1 MVYCTLEEAWG
12 NDFCTDNS
20 CSNIVVNNISSL
32 NDTENEHTDNI
43 NVQAISVMPNPQL
56 TQQQQIMQPP
66 QQQIMQPLQQQ
77 IMQPPQQQIMQ
88 PPQQQIMQP
97 PQQQVI
103 QPPQQQIMQPQPT
116 NIPQESNNSI
126 NQLYSIINQLR
137 TENNDLKRK
146 LQNKFNINIDNL
158 PELFLYG
165 ILIFLVID
173 LLIGFKK
180 K

>member
-66 QQQIMQPLQQQ
+66 QQQIT
-77 IMQPPQQQIMQ
+77 QPPQQQIMQ
-88 PPQQQIMQP
+88 LPQQQFTQP
-97 PQQQVI
+97 PQLQI
-103 QPPQQQIMQPQPT
+103 TQPPQQQIIQPQPT

-137 TENNDLKRK
+137 TENNELKKK